1 WLFATFVGGFIVS
14 MIVMG
19 FDTLIN
25 KFVMLA
31 AFMPIVAGM
40 GGNVGIQSS
49 TIIVR
54 GLATGR
60 INVKQVMKVL
70 FGQMR
75 IGIILGFAYG
85 ILLGVF
91 AVVFHLHQV
100 NILNMGI
107 TISISLMLAM
117 LLAATMGTLTPI
129 ILYRLNI
136 DPAIATGPI
145 VTTISDIFGISIYL
159 IIASLLL
166 V

>member
-1 WLFATFVGGFIVS
+1 
-14 MIVMG
+14 
-19 FDTLIN
+19 
-25 KFVMLA
+25 
-31 AFMPIVAGM
+31 
-40 GGNVGIQSS
+40 
-49 TIIVR
+49 
-54 GLATGR
+54 
-60 INVKQVMKVL
+60 
-70 FGQMR
+70 
-75 IGIILGFAYG
+75 G